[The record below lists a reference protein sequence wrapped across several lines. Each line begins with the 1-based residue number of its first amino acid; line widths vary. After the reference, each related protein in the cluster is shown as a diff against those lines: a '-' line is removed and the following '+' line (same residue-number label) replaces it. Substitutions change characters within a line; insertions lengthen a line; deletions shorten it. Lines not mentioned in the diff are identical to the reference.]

1 MPTPGA
7 GLEGQ
12 GCRGFREGQVQ
23 VCERGWGGKKAV
35 VHGRQW
41 WWCVHVGATGT
52 WVMWVQ
58 GCCC

>member
-1 MPTPGA
+1 M
-7 GLEGQ
+7 EGQ